1 MPALAWACFCYLVIG
16 WNFEPVGWLSILRV
30 LLVFACLLSRVQPL
44 IRAPKF
50 QVAVAWGSAA
60 LPLLI
65 STQFEGVRGT
75 VGLAMTVVGSMIV
88 ALSCIELGRSFGV
101 SPAVRPFVQ
110 TGIYRRVSHPMY
122 LGHVIL
128 ELGLL
133 ISSLTLRNTLLCL
146 ASWTLYAIRVRWEDR
161 IFSQWLQLGNSA
173 LSKDVY

>member
-1 MPALAWACFCYLVIG
+1 M
-16 WNFEPVGWLSILRV
+16 
-30 LLVFACLLSRVQPL
+30 
-44 IRAPKF
+44 
-50 QVAVAWGSAA
+50 
-60 LPLLI
+60 
-65 STQFEGVRGT
+65 RGT